1 MNKSLSYTPGTGEI
15 TYTDPFAKI
24 SFSLDVD
31 EVIERLNTKN
41 EYLYVD
47 LSKVSA
53 VNSDTGE
60 PIDSTDLVAI
70 PVEDLMFLLMC
81 GCKA

>member
-1 MNKSLSYTPGTGEI
+1 MKKSLCYTPETNEI
-15 TYTDPFAKI
+15 TYTDPLTKI

-31 EVIERLNTKN
+31 EVIERINTQH
-41 EYLYVD
+41 EFLYVD
-47 LSKVSA
+47 LGKVTS

-60 PIDSTDLVAI
+60 PMSSTDLVAI